1 MEAQSGKPTE
11 SHCCLTGGHT
21 QRAPLG
27 DGEGDGSGGRCGVVS
42 YSRSAV
48 ARARRVGGWLGGGVT
63 GSVVAHGR
71 TRTTGEA
78 AAARDLRQTAVV
90 P

>member
-1 MEAQSGKPTE
+1 MGR
-11 SHCCLTGGHT
+11 CT

-27 DGEGDGSGGRCGVVS
+27 DGEGDGGGSGKCGVVS

-48 ARARRVGGWLGGGVT
+48 ARARRVGGWLGGGAT

-78 AAARDLRQTAVV
+78 AAARELRQAAIV

>member
-1 MEAQSGKPTE
+1 MGRRT
-11 SHCCLTGGHT
+11 H
-21 QRAPLG
+21 RAPLG
-27 DGEGDGSGGRCGVVS
+27 DGEGDGGGGGRCGSVS

-63 GSVVAHGR
+63 GGVVAHGR
-71 TRTTGEA
+71 TRTMGEA
-78 AAARDLRQTAVV
+78 AAARVPRQAAIV